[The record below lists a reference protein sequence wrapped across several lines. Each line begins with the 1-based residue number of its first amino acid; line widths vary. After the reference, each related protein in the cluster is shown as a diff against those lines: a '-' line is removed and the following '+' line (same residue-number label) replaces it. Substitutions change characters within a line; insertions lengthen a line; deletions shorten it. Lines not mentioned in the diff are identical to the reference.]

1 LIAGRAPI
9 VDLANLLNL
18 RTFYWIEANPSF
30 TGESFSKWTEVGPYG
45 NANIAVRFAQEFEP
59 EVFYA
64 TWAYCQSEWFHKGS
78 LNLVTHYEHMGV
90 LARTQ
95 GIEVYK
101 SRIRNPQE
109 GGGVTYES
117 LLGTNTTF
125 EEWMFRLR
133 GQVARSWFCGWIP
146 PIEQEIE
153 RLRLNPELIR
163 RIRQVRESLTLIEQV
178 TDQGKTVSKEL
189 GAVATRIRNPRI
201 MSADDREAIDAH
213 GKKLLEIEALI
224 SRVVNVERELRAF
237 LVWYQH
243 LMHNLNG
250 DTLVE
255 MANETHHAFDLMGEG
270 IHLVNAYVNRAL
282 EKAKPKAITL
292 SEDVTTFQEK

>member
-1 LIAGRAPI
+1 
-9 VDLANLLNL
+9 
-18 RTFYWIEANPSF
+18 
-30 TGESFSKWTEVGPYG
+30 
-45 NANIAVRFAQEFEP
+45 
-59 EVFYA
+59 
-64 TWAYCQSEWFHKGS
+64 
-78 LNLVTHYEHMGV
+78 
-90 LARTQ
+90 
-95 GIEVYK
+95 
-101 SRIRNPQE
+101 
-109 GGGVTYES
+109 
-117 LLGTNTTF
+117 
-125 EEWMFRLR
+125 MFRLR

-270 IHLVNAYVNRAL
+270 IHLVNACVNRAL
-282 EKAKPKAITL
+282 EKAKPKAITI